1 MPDLATHLA
10 AGYLVA
16 ETRRGVGREI
26 KALASFGQ
34 NSTLMAWLII

>member
-16 ETRRGVGREI
+16 ETRQGLSQEAKVLFLVGN
-26 KALASFGQ
+26 LLLDLP
-34 NSTLMAWLII
+34 T